1 MSVLQAFVG
10 VGTAVNVVAIL
21 VGSALG
27 LVLGNR
33 LGERTR
39 STLTDVLGLVVLVI
53 GALSIV
59 PVTHPELNQAVG
71 HSAGFTVILIALLL
85 GGLIGSELRLEDRLA
100 WLGDW
105 LRRRF
110 PPTMSGNHHFVDGFV
125 TATLVFCVGPLA
137 ILGSLSDGLGRG
149 ADQLFVKSI
158 LDGFASIA
166 FASALGAGV
175 AVSALAVAL
184 YQGLLTLLGYALG
197 SVLPTAEIDALT
209 VTGGIV
215 LLGLGLRLL
224 DIKQVKVADLLPA
237 LILAPAFVALARL
250 L

>member
-224 DIKQVKVADLLPA
+224 DVKQVKVADLLPA